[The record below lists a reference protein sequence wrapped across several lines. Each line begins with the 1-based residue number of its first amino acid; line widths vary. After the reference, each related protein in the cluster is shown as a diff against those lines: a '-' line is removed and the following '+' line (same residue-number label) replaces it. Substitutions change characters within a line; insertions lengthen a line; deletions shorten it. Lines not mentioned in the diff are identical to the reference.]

1 MDDHGSRFE
10 VERRGD
16 HVATVAMVGP
26 AGKAVMDASFF
37 AELARTLQDLAV
49 DETVRAVVLHGSG
62 PDFSYGLD
70 LAAVGE
76 VVGPSPEV
84 GAAARQELLDLIRT
98 WQEALNVVARCPK
111 PVIAAISGWCVGGG
125 VDLATACDIRIASA
139 DAIFSVREVKMAIV
153 ADLGSLQRLVGIVGD
168 GHLRELAMTGGDID
182 ADRAAAIG
190 LVNHVAPD
198 AADAV
203 QLAVDLATR
212 ISDNSPLVL
221 RGIKDVLDA
230 ERGPRIQAGLR
241 YTATWNAAFLPS
253 ADLAEAT
260 AAFKERRV
268 PRYTGS

>member
-1 MDDHGSRFE
+1 
-10 VERRGD
+10 
-16 HVATVAMVGP
+16 
-26 AGKAVMDASFF
+26 
-37 AELARTLQDLAV
+37 
-49 DETVRAVVLHGSG
+49 
-62 PDFSYGLD
+62 
-70 LAAVGE
+70 
-76 VVGPSPEV
+76 
-84 GAAARQELLDLIRT
+84 
-98 WQEALNVVARCPK
+98 
-111 PVIAAISGWCVGGG
+111 
-125 VDLATACDIRIASA
+125 
-139 DAIFSVREVKMAIV
+139 
-153 ADLGSLQRLVGIVGD
+153 
-168 GHLRELAMTGGDID
+168 MTGGDID

-241 YTATWNAAFLPS
+241 DTATWNAAFLPS

-268 PRYTGS
+268 TRYTGS